1 MATYTA
7 TATGNW
13 STMTWSPSGTPGAG
27 DIVEAGAYTVTIDQN
42 ITVASIRTTSGGG
55 TFNVTAARTLTCD
68 VIAGSTACL
77 NISHGTGT
85 VTINGNVTG
94 GSASNAR
101 GVNTSGA
108 GTTVVNGNVTGGS
121 ASGCIGLYNTG
132 SGTITITGSAIPGT
146 GASCHG
152 ARNTTGTL
160 SAYEAQG
167 NNFGPGGGTTEVY
180 GLYGSG
186 ASATTKVTRM
196 IWGTYGACPIMG
208 AVLLTDDSAN
218 NLVRWRLAAGGATRD
233 LTAAS
238 AGGGASVIGSP
249 IIRGV

>member
-1 MATYTA
+1 MATYSA
-7 TATGNW
+7 TASAAW
-13 STMTWSPSGTPGAG
+13 SAMTWSPAGTPGAG
-27 DIVEAGAYTVTIDQN
+27 DIVEAAGFTVTIDQN
-42 ITVASIRTTSGGG
+42 ITVGSIRTTSGG

-77 NISHGTGT
+77 NVSHGSGT
-85 VTINGNVTG
+85 VAITGSVTG

-101 GVNTSGA
+101 GVNTSGS
-108 GTTVVNGNVTGGS
+108 GTTTVSGDVTGGS
-121 ASGCIGLYNTG
+121 ASGAIGLYNTG
-132 SGTITITGSAIPGT
+132 SGSISIAGTAIPGT

-152 ARNTTGTL
+152 ARNTTGTM
-160 SAYEAQG
+160 AVVTAQG

-186 ASATTKVTRM
+186 AAATTRVTRL
-196 IWGTYGACPIMG
+196 IWGEFGAVPIMG

-233 LTAAS
+233 LA
-238 AGGGASVIGSP
+238 AGGGAPRIGSSM
-249 IIRGV
+249 IRGV